1 MTASVKQEGGMIKD
15 GCYETKSVGMYA
27 KLKKSMMMIARNMPG
42 RYYSEVSAISAAMTP
57 SESASDG
64 IEPTD

>member
-27 KLKKSMMMIARNMPG
+27 KLKKSMMMMPEICRDG
-42 RYYSEVSAISAAMTP
+42 TTAM
-57 SESASDG
+57 
-64 IEPTD
+64 